1 MPTAGVEFAKV
12 SYTLPRGADRE
23 AGRVLLRDISLEL
36 EAGTTTALLGR
47 SGSGKTTLL
56 RMVNG
61 LVTPTSGEVR
71 VAGKATRDYIGAGDT
86 VALRRGIGYV
96 IQETGLFPHM
106 TVERNAGMALELAGR
121 SKQEIAARV
130 AEVLALAGLVY
141 EEFRGRYPWQLSGG
155 QRQRVGLAR
164 ALATDPM
171 VLLMDEPFGALD
183 PLTRAEMQTMLRGLL
198 DKVGKTVLLVTHDL
212 DEALYLAK
220 RVVFLAEGGV
230 VADLPSREVLGSEN
244 PHVKDYVRAV
254 HRTVPA

>member
-1 MPTAGVEFAKV
+1 MPTVGVEFAKV

-71 VAGKATRDYIGAGDT
+71 VAGTATRDYDT

-220 RVVFLAEGGV
+220 RVVFLAEGEV

-254 HRTVPA
+254 HRAVPA

>member
-1 MPTAGVEFAKV
+1 V
-12 SYTLPRGADRE
+12 SYTLPVGADGV

-56 RMVNG
+56 RMVNE

-71 VAGKATRDYIGAGDT
+71 VAGKATRDYDT

-121 SKQEIAARV
+121 SKQEVAARV
-130 AEVLALAGLVY
+130 GEVLALAGLEY
-141 EEFRGRYPWQLSGG
+141 EEFRARYPWQLSGG

-198 DKVGKTVLLVTHDL
+198 EKVRKTVLLVTHDL

-220 RVVFLAEGGV
+220 RVVFLAEGEV
-230 VADLPSREVLGSEN
+230 VADLSSAEVLRSEN
-244 PHVKDYVRAV
+244 PHVRDYVHAV
-254 HRTVPA
+254 HRAVSA

>member
-1 MPTAGVEFAKV
+1 MVDAGVTFA
-12 SYTLPRGADRE
+12 SLNYTLAD
-23 AGRVLLRDISLEL
+23 GRVLLRDISLEL
-36 EAGTTTALLGR
+36 EEGTTTALLGR

-56 RMVNG
+56 RTVNG

-71 VAGKATRDYIGAGDT
+71 VAGKATREYDT

-130 AEVLALAGLVY
+130 REVLELAGLGY

-220 RVVFLAEGGV
+220 RVVFLSEGA
-230 VADLPSREVLGSEN
+230 VAADMPAGEVPGSDN
-244 PHVKDYVRAV
+244 SYVKDYVSAV
-254 HRTVPA
+254 HRVVQA

>member
-1 MPTAGVEFAKV
+1 MP
-12 SYTLPRGADRE
+12 S
-23 AGRVLLRDISLEL
+23 
-36 EAGTTTALLGR
+36 
-47 SGSGKTTLL
+47 
-56 RMVNG
+56 
-61 LVTPTSGEVR
+61 SGEVR
-71 VAGKATRDYIGAGDT
+71 VAGKATRDYIEVGDT

-130 AEVLALAGLVY
+130 AEVLGLAGMGY

-198 DKVGKTVLLVTHDL
+198 EQVGKTVLLVTHDL
-212 DEALYLAK
+212 DEALYLAT
-220 RVVFLAEGGV
+220 RVVFLADGEV
-230 VADLPSREVLGSEN
+230 VADLSSRGVLGSEN

-254 HRTVPA
+254 HRAVPA

>member
-1 MPTAGVEFAKV
+1 MPTVGVEFAKV
-12 SYTLPRGADRE
+12 SYALPRSADGQT
-23 AGRVLLRDISLEL
+23 GRVLLRDISLQL

-56 RMVNG
+56 RTVNE
-61 LVTPTSGEVR
+61 LVTPTSGEVL
-71 VAGKATRDYIGAGDT
+71 VAGKPVRDYET
-86 VALRRGIGYV
+86 VALRRSIGYV

-106 TVERNAGMALELAGR
+106 TVERNAGMALELAGH

-130 AEVLALAGLVY
+130 REVLALAGLEY
-141 EEFRGRYPWQLSGG
+141 EEFRARYPWQLSGG

-198 DKVGKTVLLVTHDL
+198 ERVGKTVLLVTHDL
-212 DEALYLAK
+212 DEALYLAE
-220 RVVFLAEGGV
+220 RVVFLDGGEV
-230 VADLPSREVLGSEN
+230 VVDLPAGEILRSEN
-244 PHVKDYVRAV
+244 LYVRNYIQAV
-254 HRTVPA
+254 HRSVSA